1 MRLVIKFAYDGK
13 KFHGYA
19 RQPNLK
25 TVEGDL
31 IEYLMKCG
39 IIQDTKESAFRSA
52 SRTDKGVSALGNVV
66 AFNTDISKKNILQNF
81 SDDFSSILLY
91 GIKDVEQD
99 FNPRHAKFRQYSYY
113 LPITNLDIE
122 RIIFALNCFSGEHN
136 FSNYAKLEPHRKP
149 IRTIDNILFT
159 QENDILILDFFA
171 QTFLWHQIRRII
183 SALIKVGSGKL
194 EIEEIRK
201 ALNNPEKKVD
211 FGLAPAKPLI
221 LKDVVFNFEFEYDT
235 SQLTKLKLLEK
246 KIISYL

>member
-66 AFNTDISKKNILQNF
+66 AFKTDISKKNILQNF

-122 RIIFALNCFSGEHN
+122 RIIFALNCFTGEHN
-136 FSNYAKLEPHRKP
+136 FSNFAKLEPHRKP

>member
-1 MRLVIKFAYDGK
+1 MRIALKFAYDGK

-31 IEYLMKCG
+31 IKNLVNHR
-39 IIQDTKESAFRSA
+39 IIQDTKGSYFRSA

-66 AFNTDISKKNILQNF
+66 AFNTDFSKKIILQTLT
-81 SDDFSSILLY
+81 DDFSSIFFY
-91 GIKDVEQD
+91 GIKDVEPE
-99 FNPRHAKFRQYSYY
+99 FNPRYAKFRQYRYY
-113 LPITNLDIE
+113 LSVTNLDIE
-122 RIIFALNCFSGEHN
+122 KIISALYCFTGEHN
-136 FSNYAKLEPHRKP
+136 FINFAKLEPNRNP

-159 QENDILILDFFA
+159 QENDILIIDFFA

-183 SALIKVGSGKL
+183 SALIKVGNGKL
-194 EIEEIRK
+194 EKEKINN
-201 ALNNPEKKVD
+201 ALNNPDKKFD

-221 LKDVVFNFEFEYDT
+221 LKDVVYNFKIEYDT
-235 SQLTKLKLLEK
+235 SQLKKLKQLEK

>member
-1 MRLVIKFAYDGK
+1 MRLAIKFAYDEE

-19 RQPNLK
+19 RQPNFK

-39 IIQDTKESAFRSA
+39 IIQDTKESSFRSA

-81 SDDFSSILLY
+81 SDDLSSIILY
-91 GIKDVEQD
+91 GKKDVEQD
-99 FNPRHAKFRQYSYY
+99 FNPRHAKFRQYRYY
-113 LPITNLDIE
+113 LPVTNLDIE
-122 RIIFALNCFSGEHN
+122 RIIFALNCFTGEHN
-136 FSNYAKLEPHRKP
+136 FSNFAKLEPHRKP
-149 IRTIDNILFT
+149 IRTIDNILFM

-194 EIEEIRK
+194 EIEKIRK

-221 LKDVVFNFEFEYDT
+221 LKDVVYNFEFEYDT
-235 SQLTKLKLLEK
+235 SQLKKVKLLEK